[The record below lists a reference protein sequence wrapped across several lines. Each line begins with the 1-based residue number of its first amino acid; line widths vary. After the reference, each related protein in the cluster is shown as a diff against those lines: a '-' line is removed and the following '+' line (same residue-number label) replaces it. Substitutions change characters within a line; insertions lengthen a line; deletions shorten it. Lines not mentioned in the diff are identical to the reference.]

1 MKKRVAFFVNDL
13 YGGGAEKVLQTLL
26 KHLNKEKFDVTLYS
40 LHKEALND
48 NYPPDITYR
57 YIYGHGK
64 IGDYFK
70 TFIYKLF
77 SPSFF
82 YRLFIQDK
90 FDTEVA
96 FIEGYATRIVSGSTN
111 ARSRKIAWVHCN
123 MLVDRWT
130 GDAYRTQK
138 EEERCYNKFDCV
150 VGVSETVKNELQE
163 LFVGIKNAVCLYNP
177 IDTGEIIRKSKE

>member
-1 MKKRVAFFVNDL
+1 
-13 YGGGAEKVLQTLL
+13 
-26 KHLNKEKFDVTLYS
+26 
-40 LHKEALND
+40 
-48 NYPPDITYR
+48 
-57 YIYGHGK
+57 
-64 IGDYFK
+64 
-70 TFIYKLF
+70 
-77 SPSFF
+77 
-82 YRLFIQDK
+82 
-90 FDTEVA
+90 
-96 FIEGYATRIVSGSTN
+96 
-111 ARSRKIAWVHCN
+111 